1 MSPNNIEQDNF
12 EDLDKYDLYAMEFEP
27 VIQSRQ
33 ARRKRKPKQQHIA
46 KVSEEEMFA
55 AMAEK
60 VAGIEGE
67 FTTTYKYGRYEA
79 EWLLNALRKFYEEE
93 LIVDILAMVKGG
105 KEASVYRCQGHNS
118 LGKPF
123 VAAKVYRPRR
133 FRNLS
138 NDAMYRQGRR
148 TLDADGK
155 PPQRKDHRIARA
167 IDKKTD
173 FGVQVQH
180 TSWLQYEFTTMK
192 KLFRAGGA
200 VPEPISTGSNAI
212 LMDYIGDEFEA
223 AQTLNHI
230 KLDRDEAHSLFD
242 EVMRNIE
249 LMLEHELIH
258 GDLSAYNILYWEGK
272 ITLIDFPQIVQ
283 LRGNSDAKFI
293 LHRDIT
299 RICQYFMKQGVDC
312 DPEMIMADIWYR
324 YMESDYNWQ
333 ADQIQRVMSA
343 EMALEDEDDDFDD
356 DE

>member
-1 MSPNNIEQDNF
+1 MSPENFEQDQF
-12 EDLDKYDLYAMEFEP
+12 DEFDKYDLYAMEFEP
-27 VIQSRQ
+27 VIQNRQ

-55 AMAEK
+55 AMAER

-67 FTTTYKYGRYEA
+67 FTTTYKFGRYEE

-93 LIVDILAMVKGG
+93 LIVDILASIKGG
-105 KEASVYRCQGHNS
+105 KEASVYRCQGHET
-118 LGKPF
+118 LGKDL

-155 PPQRKDHRIARA
+155 PPQRKDHRISRA

-192 KLFRAGGA
+192 RLYEAGGS
-200 VPEPISTGSNAI
+200 VPEPISAGSNAI
-212 LMDYIGDEFEA
+212 LMDYIGDEYEA
-223 AQTLNHI
+223 AKTLNHI
-230 KLDRDEAHSLFD
+230 RLDEDEAQALFK
-242 EVMRNIE
+242 EVQRNIE
-249 LMLEHELIH
+249 LMLDHGLIH
-258 GDLSAYNILYWEGK
+258 GDLSAYNILYWEGE

-283 LRGNSDAKFI
+283 LRTNSDAEFI
-293 LHRDIT
+293 LKRDLN
-299 RICQYFMKQGVDC
+299 RICQYFIKQGVDC
-312 DPEMIMADIWYR
+312 DPDDMMADIWYR

-333 ADQIQRVMSA
+333 ADEIQRVMSA
-343 EMALEDEDDDFDD
+343 EMVNLVDDDD